1 VSKWPDFI
9 DKEARL
15 DFRLQFPSDVPQRRA
30 AVRFGLLYGALA
42 ALGWGVGLAAAH
54 RGFSVGFEPF
64 DLLFLR
70 YAVAAPILFV
80 LYRATKRSGRI
91 AKTKGTV
98 AMTLALVGGP
108 LLAICV
114 VTGGRKAPFSS
125 GILIE
130 VAALSVCSIV
140 LARLLLSERL
150 GLLRTVAM
158 LALTARLAVL
168 AFTSLADGSP
178 EVGVGIA
185 LFAAGGLAAATFAA
199 LSCRWRVDPITAM
212 TIVSSA
218 SLATFG
224 PYYVFVGGLSRLSA
238 IPWALLLEQMVCQ
251 GLIAGLFSWIGF
263 LYAARIL
270 GLVTASFMP
279 AVTPA
284 VAALITMLISRES
297 PTMLQWG
304 LIAFGT
310 FAAALL
316 IANLHAKTAVS
327 AQTS

>member
-1 VSKWPDFI
+1 
-9 DKEARL
+9 
-15 DFRLQFPSDVPQRRA
+15 
-30 AVRFGLLYGALA
+30 
-42 ALGWGVGLAAAH
+42 
-54 RGFSVGFEPF
+54 
-64 DLLFLR
+64 
-70 YAVAAPILFV
+70 
-80 LYRATKRSGRI
+80 
-91 AKTKGTV
+91 
-98 AMTLALVGGP
+98 
-108 LLAICV
+108 
-114 VTGGRKAPFSS
+114 
-125 GILIE
+125 
-130 VAALSVCSIV
+130 
-140 LARLLLSERL
+140 
-150 GLLRTVAM
+150 
-158 LALTARLAVL
+158 
-168 AFTSLADGSP
+168 
-178 EVGVGIA
+178 
-185 LFAAGGLAAATFAA
+185 
-199 LSCRWRVDPITAM
+199 
-212 TIVSSA
+212 
-218 SLATFG
+218 
-224 PYYVFVGGLSRLSA
+224 LSA